1 MKKLYNRYLTWKEK
15 SGSTAEDSELI
26 YEYMKEKFQITSK
39 NITILDILNTLI
51 SPEAEQTNSV
61 TQNSIACA
69 QQNNNN
75 NSGRKKREL
84 EAETQK
90 GNNQYSVFIF

>member
-1 MKKLYNRYLTWKEK
+1 
-15 SGSTAEDSELI
+15 
-26 YEYMKEKFQITSK
+26 MKEKFQITSK
-39 NITILDILNTLI
+39 NITILDILNTII

-61 TQNSIACA
+61 TQNSVACA

-75 NSGRKKREL
+75 NFIGRKKRAL

-90 GNNQYSVFIF
+90 GNNHI